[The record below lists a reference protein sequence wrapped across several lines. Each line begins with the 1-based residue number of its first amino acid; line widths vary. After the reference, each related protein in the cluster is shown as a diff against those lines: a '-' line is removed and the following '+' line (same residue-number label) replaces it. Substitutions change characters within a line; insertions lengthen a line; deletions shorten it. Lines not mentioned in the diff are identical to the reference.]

1 MLLDGAGHPGPITP
15 EVEVMCPEKV
25 GREAVEGGD
34 MEGLSLSV
42 ATSHLAFSINF
53 KIDLKNK
60 TVKVKTC
67 LICPNV

>member
-1 MLLDGAGHPGPITP
+1 MLLEGVGHPGPITP
-15 EVEVMCPEKV
+15 EVEVMCPEV

-34 MEGLSLSV
+34 MVGLSLSV
-42 ATSHLAFSINF
+42 ATSHLAFSVKL

-60 TVKVKTC
+60 TVKEKTC